1 MSDGLWTLS
10 DTKLNIGGFRAL
22 RKSPGA
28 QAWVTRVGE
37 AIAREAS
44 AMSGLPYDFRLGPGR
59 SRARGVVAP
68 ASGDAARDSLK
79 NLTLL
84 RAMGVGRRA

>member
-1 MSDGLWTLS
+1 MSDGSWALS
-10 DTKLNIGGFRAL
+10 DTKLNIEGIRAV

-28 QAWVTRVGE
+28 QAWVSRVGE

-44 AMSGLPYDFRLGPGR
+44 AMSGLPYDFQLSPGR
-59 SRARGVVAP
+59 TRARGVVSP